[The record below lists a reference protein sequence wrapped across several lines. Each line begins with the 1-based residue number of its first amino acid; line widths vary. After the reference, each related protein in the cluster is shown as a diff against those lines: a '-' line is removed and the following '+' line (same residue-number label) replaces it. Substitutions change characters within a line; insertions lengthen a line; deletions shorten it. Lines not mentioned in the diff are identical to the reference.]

1 MRYPCEKCEYSST
14 STVHLKTHV
23 QSKHENVYYS
33 CMDCDYDGTTERNLK
48 WHTKTKHEQVR
59 YPCD

>member
-1 MRYPCEKCEYSST
+1 
-14 STVHLKTHV
+14 
-23 QSKHENVYYS
+23 
-33 CMDCDYDGTTERNLK
+33 MDCDYDGTTERNLK